1 MRRSYIGVAGQT
13 VPVPRALSRLHNLAI
28 TSGVLVASIDA
39 DSPAA
44 TAGLKK
50 GDIIVGFA
58 GEIVGGVDA
67 LHRLLTAERVGAAT
81 GRTSCGAASA
91 DRSRVVPRELAS

>member
-1 MRRSYIGVAGQT
+1 VAGQT

-67 LHRLLTAERVGAAT
+67 LHRLLTAERVGTAT
-81 GRTSCGAASA
+81 RTNVLRRGER
-91 DRSRVVPRELAS
+91 RSLTLVPRELAS